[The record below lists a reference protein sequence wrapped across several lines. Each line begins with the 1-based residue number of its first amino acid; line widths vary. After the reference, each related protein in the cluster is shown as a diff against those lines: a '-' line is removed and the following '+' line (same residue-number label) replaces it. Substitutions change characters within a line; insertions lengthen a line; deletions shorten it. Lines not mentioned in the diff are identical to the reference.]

1 MLVNRGHD
9 LAVFDFETLRTA
21 DPFIAVV
28 QSIWWFMCPPKMLVE
43 DGGESPRY
51 TIDEALVS
59 MGFGKFQIL
68 VLAYAG
74 MGWV

>member
-1 MLVNRGHD
+1 MKVDQLKLLLGEYN
-9 LAVFDFETLRTA
+9 E
-21 DPFIAVV
+21 I
-28 QSIWWFMCPPKMLVE
+28 SIFLENSLISEISVEYFLFCKVE

-74 MGWV
+74 MGWA